1 MDAML
6 EKMYTVDT
14 MNICDSEKESTDQI
28 EDDLSVY
35 LDSDSN
41 KTCLKMFDYFIF

>member
-6 EKMYTVDT
+6 EKMYPVDT
-14 MNICDSEKESTDQI
+14 MNICDSEKESIKEI
-28 EDDLSVY
+28 EDDLSEY
-35 LDSDSN
+35 LDLHSN

>member
-1 MDAML
+1 MDIML
-6 EKMYTVDT
+6 EKMYPVDT
-14 MNICDSEKESTDQI
+14 INICDSEKECTHQI
-28 EDDLSVY
+28 EDDFSVY